1 MLSRETGRDVE
12 MMAGDLT
19 NSVDLAKLEKIFRE
33 DSRVTLL
40 VNNAGLGATA
50 PLMKSNIADM
60 KRMIALNVETRTR
73 LTYAVILSETETFV
87 VDESWLKRESP
98 DASRPREG
106 LSALADREVEMIEA
120 ALAESHGRIAG
131 PAGAAGKLGIPRP
144 TLESK
149 IKRLGIDKY
158 GQNR

>member
-60 KRMIALNVETRTR
+60 KRMCAERG
-73 LTYAVILSETETFV
+73 
-87 VDESWLKRESP
+87 
-98 DASRPREG
+98 DADS
-106 LSALADREVEMIEA
+106 
-120 ALAESHGRIAG
+120 SHLRRD
-131 PAGAAGKLGIPRP
+131 P
-144 TLESK
+144 
-149 IKRLGIDKY
+149 
-158 GQNR
+158 Q